1 MSTPQKRGLAVKGR
15 RRWTPTEDAF
25 IMSGSSMSDTEMAA
39 LLNRTAPAVRS
50 RRSNLRK
57 QGRPTPEQHA
67 ANLDAT
73 PPAREAATP
82 RENNVTA
89 ADVRPGDHITRPAS
103 LTVETIV
110 RDARTVTLY
119 GTDGTS
125 LTTTPTAT
133 ITRREATDDTPQRR
147 SSIKW
152 HV

>member
-1 MSTPQKRGLAVKGR
+1 MSTPQKRRPAAKGR

-25 IMSGSSMSDTEMAA
+25 IMSGSSMSDDEMAA
-39 LLNRTAPAVRS
+39 LLNRTAPAVRV
-50 RRSNLRK
+50 RRSVLRK
-57 QGRPTPEQHA
+57 QGNPTPSQHA

-89 ADVRPGDHITRPAS
+89 ADVRPGDHITRPAN
-103 LTVETIV
+103 LTVETII
-110 RDARTVTLY
+110 RDARTVTIY

-133 ITRREATDDTPQRR
+133 ITRREATHETPHRR
-147 SSIKW
+147 SGIQW
-152 HV
+152 RA